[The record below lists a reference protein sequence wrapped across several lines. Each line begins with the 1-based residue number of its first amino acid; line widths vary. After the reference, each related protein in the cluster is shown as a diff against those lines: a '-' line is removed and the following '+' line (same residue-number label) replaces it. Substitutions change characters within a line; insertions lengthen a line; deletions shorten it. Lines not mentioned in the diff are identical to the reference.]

1 MGSPEETP
9 SIKAENEFTQQLRD
23 LEWRIKSAMA
33 QSNQRSRDF
42 VDIRNDISA
51 VAQRMIAREA
61 RVSRKPF
68 PRAPSSLDQPVHA
81 VVDKVAGS
89 DMERLGAEL
98 LPGMDH
104 LHSSQSL
111 QPAFELSKQRQ
122 GVSLAVGIPTVKRD
136 VQSYLLNTI
145 TSLMQAMTKDEVQ
158 DVVVIVFIAEFDTAY
173 VESVANDIK
182 SRFPSEVNSGVLEII
197 SPPRSFYPDLE
208 NIRLSF
214 GDDKDRVRWRTKQNL
229 DYAFMMLYARNK
241 GQFYL
246 QLEDD
251 VLSTPGFMSRVTG
264 FIHEREQMSQNWVFL
279 EFSAL
284 GFIGKLFRS
293 SDLHTLA
300 SFFLMFHKDKPID
313 WLLDHFLFVKVCNP
327 EQDMRQCAKDK
338 ETVRIRH
345 KPSLFQHVGQHS
357 SLKGKIQKL
366 KDRDFKN
373 NLPPPPF
380 TNPPAHLSTSL
391 EVYQRHTLDQL
402 YLSRDIFWAMTP
414 KKGDT
419 IEFIF
424 EKPTMLSK

>member
-1 MGSPEETP
+1 
-9 SIKAENEFTQQLRD
+9 
-23 LEWRIKSAMA
+23 
-33 QSNQRSRDF
+33 
-42 VDIRNDISA
+42 
-51 VAQRMIAREA
+51 
-61 RVSRKPF
+61 
-68 PRAPSSLDQPVHA
+68 
-81 VVDKVAGS
+81 
-89 DMERLGAEL
+89 
-98 LPGMDH
+98 MDTDN
-104 LHSSQSL
+104 
-111 QPAFELSKQRQ
+111 ALS
-122 GVSLAVGIPTVKRD
+122 
-136 VQSYLLNTI
+136 
-145 TSLMQAMTKDEVQ
+145 
-158 DVVVIVFIAEFDTAY
+158 
-173 VESVANDIK
+173 
-182 SRFPSEVNSGVLEII
+182 
-197 SPPRSFYPDLE
+197 
-208 NIRLSF
+208 
-214 GDDKDRVRWRTKQNL
+214 RWRTKQNL

-424 EKPTMLSK
+424 EKPTMLSKIVILSGNTQHPGDICSNVTVYGDQLSSSKEVLPVSPDRTSALVKLCEFDKKGQAVCDVPKETGPLAGLKLTFTEGAKAWVLIRQINLHTLRIAGR

>member
-1 MGSPEETP
+1 
-9 SIKAENEFTQQLRD
+9 
-23 LEWRIKSAMA
+23 
-33 QSNQRSRDF
+33 
-42 VDIRNDISA
+42 
-51 VAQRMIAREA
+51 
-61 RVSRKPF
+61 
-68 PRAPSSLDQPVHA
+68 
-81 VVDKVAGS
+81 
-89 DMERLGAEL
+89 
-98 LPGMDH
+98 
-104 LHSSQSL
+104 
-111 QPAFELSKQRQ
+111 
-122 GVSLAVGIPTVKRD
+122 
-136 VQSYLLNTI
+136 
-145 TSLMQAMTKDEVQ
+145 
-158 DVVVIVFIAEFDTAY
+158 
-173 VESVANDIK
+173 
-182 SRFPSEVNSGVLEII
+182 
-197 SPPRSFYPDLE
+197 
-208 NIRLSF
+208 
-214 GDDKDRVRWRTKQNL
+214 
-229 DYAFMMLYARNK
+229 MMLYARNK